1 MGLRE
6 DREAK
11 NQEKLEKQQE
21 KRKPKLTYVHG
32 IDGRRYIND
41 KILRNLEGSQ
51 GGQTFSSYT
60 SVSNYE
66 ANGYLSYED
75 LVEET
80 ERLTLEASG
89 EAQNSF
95 DQFAPPSQQ
104 DGIAISHS
112 DPAEIANADLEAAFE
127 KAASLGRTVHATHHD
142 MSLGAFQAQ
151 AFNSAPPESRSHGFN
166 ETSGSPEVHAE
177 KVTGNIVTTFY
188 DGSQNALPNPQ
199 QFAGQG
205 LIQSQNIDWG
215 QPPADP
221 QFADPSQFEPPAQE
235 EQYQQQDQFES
246 EHDYSLEN
254 QQASAYASAGIV
266 EKPKQVLGQP
276 SKYGMLADDSDD
288 QQEQKQAVP
297 QEVVPPQPPP
307 PSQHQSA
314 LNSPPRP
321 PLGMTVSQ
329 TMRALPPPVPIE
341 HKETSEPAQGK
352 AEYNKLL
359 GGLFS
364 SDAPAAEPQTSSTPS
379 SYSAPPE
386 APQQT
391 VLHTDPP
398 ASAPSFNQMIKQAQT
413 GSAQPQAQEQAP
425 QHDDVQAEQ
434 HKQDYQ
440 SFTPAPLQEMP
451 TYDQV
456 LRQKAQQEQAL
467 SDQGQ
472 VAAQQEQLQYKMA
485 ENVSSPEGEESLA
498 QVQNDYAPPEQVQVE
513 PEASLDQPSVEPS
526 VEHMNTPP
534 AKDSLLDFPTTAETT
549 KPKPK
554 FDRKKPPLPRQKADE
569 IYFEDN
575 ATSGKTAIFKM
586 PTEGV
591 VRSSRGTVELLVH
604 KGGRMFRPHYN
615 PVGILLRVD
624 VSDGFALI
632 KGQADKA
639 PWQMTDREGNPL
651 DEDVIHTVAFDKKG
665 NLWYETVT
673 GKKTKFLVDGGVQ
686 VTDPNGEKTNL

>member
-11 NQEKLEKQQE
+11 KQEKSEKQQE

-51 GGQTFSSYT
+51 GGQTFASYT
-60 SVSNYE
+60 SVSNYQ

-75 LVEET
+75 LMEET
-80 ERLTLEASG
+80 ERLTREASG
-89 EAQNSF
+89 DVQNSF

-112 DPAEIANADLEAAFE
+112 DPAEIANADLEAAFA

-151 AFNSAPPESRSHGFN
+151 AFNSAPPESQSHGFN
-166 ETSGSPEVHAE
+166 ETSGSSEAHSE
-177 KVTGNIVTTFY
+177 KVTGNIATAFY

-215 QPPADP
+215 QSPADP
-221 QFADPSQFEPPAQE
+221 QFADQSQSEQTAQDQYEQQVQFE
-235 EQYQQQDQFES
+235 D

-254 QQASAYASAGIV
+254 QKASAYASAGIV

-276 SKYGMLADDSDD
+276 SKYGMLADDSGD
-288 QQEQKQAVP
+288 QQQHQQTIP
-297 QEVVPPQPPP
+297 QESVPPQPPP
-307 PSQHQSA
+307 SPPPHQSA
-314 LNSPPRP
+314 LNPPPRP

-352 AEYNKLL
+352 AAYNKLL

-364 SDAPAAEPQTSSTPS
+364 SDAPVAETSSAPSESPPQTP
-379 SYSAPPE
+379 
-386 APQQT
+386 
-391 VLHTDPP
+391 V
-398 ASAPSFNQMIKQAQT
+398 SAPSFNQMIKQAQT
-413 GSAQPQAQEQAP
+413 GSAQPQPPEQAP
-425 QHDDVQAEQ
+425 LHDHAQAVQHR
-434 HKQDYQ
+434 QDSQ

-456 LRQKAQQEQAL
+456 LRQKAQQQQAL
-467 SDQGQ
+467 SEQGQ
-472 VAAQQEQLQYKMA
+472 VAAPPEQLHYKMA
-485 ENVSSPEGEESLA
+485 ESVSSAEGEVSLS

-513 PEASLDQPSVEPS
+513 PEAALEQPSVESS
-526 VEHMNTPP
+526 VEHMNTLP

-586 PTEGV
+586 PSEGV

-673 GKKTKFLVDGGVQ
+673 GKKTKFLVDGGVE